1 MVALLAG
8 VGQQHARLYHYALFA
23 HMHMSLRSCRGRPHL
38 SGVLTPPTR
47 LLSLSEDL
55 WDFLGTA
62 VFPAPRWEGENHFEN
77 NNNNG

>member
-1 MVALLAG
+1 
-8 VGQQHARLYHYALFA
+8 
-23 HMHMSLRSCRGRPHL
+23 MSSTHTHREHDKIHKNQTKQPWWWGGGGGGGGGWGWGWGRGR
-38 SGVLTPPTR
+38 R